1 MNKIP
6 NIAKRRL
13 TADPA
18 VDRQDIGPHLD
29 ANLLSAFAE
38 NSLDQNGKERSVVMD
53 HLGKCFE
60 CREALFLAQPEL
72 DASNILHVTKSV
84 RRWNAVRWTAW
95 AACAVIVIVGAAV
108 IKHQQTQQ
116 DMPQNQIAAMQAPPS
131 QGPMEDRIAPN
142 TVTPETIPTIETK
155 QLDAKKSEPMARV
168 ANAPA
173 SIAKEKDDKDAS
185 MKMQMADAAPAAAK
199 SAPEPS
205 SPSNLPASNLPTTR
219 QAFASDM
226 KSNSASMAMLSK
238 SSGPRWTL
246 TADGSLQRSLDSGK
260 TWQAVTV
267 APNSTFRAIAA
278 IGSEVWVGGAAGSL
292 YHSSNAGDDWQQIK
306 PSTAGNSLTADIT
319 ALSFPDAQHGSV
331 SAGGETW
338 TTSDAGQ
345 SWQEK

>member
-13 TADPA
+13 AADPA
-18 VDRQDIGPHLD
+18 ITRQDIGPHLD

-38 NSLDQNGKERSVVMD
+38 NSLDHGKERSMVIE
-53 HLGKCFE
+53 HLGKCFD

-72 DASNILHVTKSV
+72 DTSNTLHVTKSV

-95 AACAVIVIVGAAV
+95 AACAVIVIVGATI

-116 DMPQNQIAAMQAPPS
+116 DTPQNQVAVMQAPANES
-131 QGPMEDRIAPN
+131 RVQNQVERN
-142 TVTPETIPTIETK
+142 TVAPETAATSESK

-168 ANAPA
+168 AKAPV
-173 SIAKEKDDKDAS
+173 SIAKDDEKDAG
-185 MKMQMADAAPAAAK
+185 MNMQMADAAPAAAK
-199 SAPEPS
+199 ATPEAS

-219 QAFASDM
+219 QAFAGEM
-226 KSNSASMAMLSK
+226 KSNSANMAMLSK

-278 IGSEVWVGGAAGSL
+278 IGSEIWVGGLSGSL

-306 PSTAGNSLTADIT
+306 PSAAGDTLTADIT

-338 TTSDAGQ
+338 ITSDAGQ
-345 SWQEK
+345 TWQKK